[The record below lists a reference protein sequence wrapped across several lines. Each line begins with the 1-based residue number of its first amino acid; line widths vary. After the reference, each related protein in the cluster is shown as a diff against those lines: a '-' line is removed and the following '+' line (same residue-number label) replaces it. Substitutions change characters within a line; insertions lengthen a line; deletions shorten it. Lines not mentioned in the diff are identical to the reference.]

1 MENHLVILAGSN
13 GLIGKSILDKLIY
26 KDSVDL
32 ICLDLYAKNL
42 ENKFK
47 NLKNK
52 KIEFVNVDFIEYEK
66 IKKVIDS
73 LDTSNYSKISAINS
87 VYIKPKSFGKVL
99 EDLKPNEISHHIECL
114 LTSSIYFL
122 KVFVEK
128 IQSFQKGHLINF
140 SSIQGLNAPKFSH
153 YQGTGMHSPIEY
165 SACKAAIIN
174 YTKWSAKY
182 YKDLNIR
189 FNCICPGGVLENQPL
204 QFQEKYKQ
212 DCTSKGLLDP
222 DDISNLVTFLLSN
235 EASTINGQAIVI
247 DDGWSL

>member
-1 MENHLVILAGSN
+1 MNNHLVILAGSN
-13 GLIGKSILDKLIY
+13 GLIGKSILEKLVN
-26 KDSVDL
+26 KDSIDL

-42 ENKFK
+42 EKLFTNI
-47 NLKNK
+47 KNK
-52 KIEFVNVDFIEYEK
+52 KIYFLNVDFTEYEQMR
-66 IKKVIDS
+66 KVFDS
-73 LDTSNYSKISAINS
+73 LETSKYSKISAINC

-99 EDLKPNEISHHIECL
+99 KELQPDEISHHIECL

-122 KVFVEK
+122 KIFVEK
-128 IQSFQKGHLINF
+128 LQSFQKGHLINF

-153 YQGTGMHSPIEY
+153 YEGTQMHSPLEY

-189 FNCICPGGVLENQPL
+189 FNCICPGGVLDNQPI
-204 QFQEKYKQ
+204 QFQEKYKK
-212 DCTSKGLLDP
+212 DCTSKGLLEP
-222 DDISNLVTFLLSN
+222 EDISNLVNFLISN
-235 EASTINGQAIVI
+235 EASTINGQSIII